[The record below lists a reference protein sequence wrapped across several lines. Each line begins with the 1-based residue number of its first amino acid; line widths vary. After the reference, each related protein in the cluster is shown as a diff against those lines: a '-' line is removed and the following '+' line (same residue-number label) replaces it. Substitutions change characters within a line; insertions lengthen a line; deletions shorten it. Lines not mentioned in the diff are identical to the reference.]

1 MHAEPTR
8 PLSIAAGVLTPA
20 TLASAPL
27 PRLADPRSLGVREP
41 YAAPGPRGRRQGDS
55 AGPVARAAA
64 ARAPGAAIDGRAQAA
79 PARRGRA

>member
-27 PRLADPRSLGVREP
+27 PRLADPRPMGVREP
-41 YAAPGPRGRRQGDS
+41 DAAPGPRARRRGDP
-55 AGPVARAAA
+55 AGLVTRAA
-64 ARAPGAAIDGRAQAA
+64 ARALGTAIDGRARAA